1 MLIFFRVTSKI
12 KVKDVV
18 LMKKRTFALKFSL
31 LFFLA
36 LLSSGLTAQENPPA
50 SGPKLFE
57 AVNYAGGNLGLST
70 GTAGDEHHF
79 FAEGLFQYNLKDW
92 TFFAGAQA
100 TKESGS
106 ITISAQ
112 YWPFTWERSRLGAK
126 LIYNLDIY
134 GDISLTNNILP
145 GITFECQPSSWFAF
159 RIDTFYLFKGRFVYA
174 LEDQAFQPINTFAYR
189 QELLFYLPYD
199 ITLSQYV
206 ATYSSFRYTQPA
218 DLELGLAASWDMDEN
233 WTFTADITSR
243 QIIYYLFTTAFTAWE
258 FRLGARYRI

>member
-1 MLIFFRVTSKI
+1 M
-12 KVKDVV
+12 
-18 LMKKRTFALKFSL
+18 LMKKRTFTLKIFLLILLASFS
-31 LFFLA
+31 
-36 LLSSGLTAQENPPA
+36 SSLNAQEKTDVG
-50 SGPKLFE
+50 SPKLFE
-57 AVNYAGGNLGLST
+57 AVNYAGGNIGLST
-70 GTAGDEHHF
+70 GTTGDGHHF

-100 TKESGS
+100 SKDGGS
-106 ITISAQ
+106 ITLSVQ

-134 GDISLTNNILP
+134 GDISITNNILP
-145 GITFECQPSSWFAF
+145 GITVECQPTPWFAF
-159 RIDTFYLFKGRFVYA
+159 RIDTFYLFKGRFIYA
-174 LEDQAFQPINTFAYR
+174 LQDQAFQPVNTFAYR
-189 QELLFYLPYD
+189 QELLFYLPHD

-233 WTFTADITSR
+233 LTFTADITSR

-258 FRLGARYRI
+258 FRMGARYKL